1 MQTTDVRPN
10 IISKQFANIPPIIRS
25 NVDEARVFAAIA
37 DLDNDKKTA
46 EQFVSPMVPN
56 MPLVQ
61 QAVIAAY
68 SSLLNDVFLLA
79 SAILTKVLFTCT
91 AWTLSSFAAQHGYKG
106 WGFYY
111 NAFFPNTD
119 YFPRASAY
127 HSSEI
132 PLVFGT
138 YPLTNQYSVATGQQ
152 KQLSRYMR
160 KTWADF
166 VKNPDQGPG

>member
-10 IISKQFANIPPIIRS
+10 IISKQFPNIPLIIRS

-46 EQFVSPMVPN
+46 KQFVSPIVPN

-68 SSLLNDVFLLA
+68 SSLLNDVFLLT
-79 SAILTKVLFTCT
+79 SAILTNVLFTCT
-91 AWTLSSFAAQHGYKG
+91 AGRLSSFAAQHGYKG

-111 NAFFPNTD
+111 NASFPNTD
-119 YFPRASAY
+119 YFQRVSAY
-127 HSSEI
+127 I
-132 PLVFGT
+132 PRRFRWSLA
-138 YPLTNQYSVATGQQ
+138 LI
-152 KQLSRYMR
+152 LSQINIVLRR
-160 KTWADF
+160 DSRS
-166 VKNPDQGPG
+166 N